1 MINKKNLWFITL
13 TSIILAV
20 SIYYIAIPG
29 ETLSMVSKYLNEDIS
44 VTSLESE
51 ELTTLRVMKEEEDSN
66 TMQELQ
72 DTLLNEE
79 LTIAEKNE
87 AYQKIKNL
95 NNEKSLEE
103 KIERILKDTYNISV
117 FVSIKDDKAQIVLDN
132 KEGNYELANNI
143 INTVNKE
150 LNNTYYVTVKFE

>member
-13 TSIILAV
+13 TSVILAV

-29 ETLSMVSKYLNEDIS
+29 ETLSMVSKYLNEDVK

-51 ELTTLRVMKEEEDSN
+51 ELTTLRVMREEEDSN

-72 DTLLNEE
+72 DTLLNEK

-103 KIERILKDTYNISV
+103 KIERILKDTYNLSV

>member
-1 MINKKNLWFITL
+1 MNKKNLWFITL

-29 ETLSMVSKYLNEDIS
+29 ETLSTVSKYLNEDVK

-51 ELTTLRVMKEEEDSN
+51 ELTTLRVMREEEDSN

-72 DTLLNEE
+72 DTLLNEK

-103 KIERILKDTYNISV
+103 KIERILKDTYNLSV

>member
-29 ETLSMVSKYLNEDIS
+29 ETLSMVSKYLNEDVK

-51 ELTTLRVMKEEEDSN
+51 ELTTLRVMREEEDSN

-103 KIERILKDTYNISV
+103 KIERILKDTYNLSV

>member
-29 ETLSMVSKYLNEDIS
+29 ETLSMVSKYLNEDVK

-51 ELTTLRVMKEEEDSN
+51 ELTTLRVMREEEDSN

-72 DTLLNEE
+72 DTLLNEK

-103 KIERILKDTYNISV
+103 KIERILKDTYNLSV
-117 FVSIKDDKAQIVLDN
+117 FVSIKDDKAQIVFDN

>member
-29 ETLSMVSKYLNEDIS
+29 ETLSMVSKYLNEDVSI
-44 VTSLESE
+44 TSLESE

-66 TMQELQ
+66 TMKELQ

-79 LTIAEKNE
+79 LTVAEKNE

-103 KIERILKDTYNISV
+103 KIERILKDTYNLSV

>member
-29 ETLSMVSKYLNEDIS
+29 ETLSMVSKYLNEDVK

-51 ELTTLRVMKEEEDSN
+51 ELTTLRVMREEEDSN

-72 DTLLNEE
+72 DTLLNEK

-103 KIERILKDTYNISV
+103 KIERILKDTYNLSV